1 MSCLKDLFTGMRA
14 RDVVFMSGYALYLTF
29 GYMSFESPTVLTSL
43 GESGAIVQSLFL
55 VAVIAARMVVYAAMI
70 ALARRSGRGF
80 STAVVLVCA
89 GVAATGFI
97 VTRMAFRFTEF
108 VPLNELVPWLVAGG
122 LCFGAGD
129 ALINLLWARFS
140 GTFDLRRVYLFVL
153 LSSGLSLIVYF
164 VVTLLPAAL
173 MLPAG
178 ALLFFA
184 SVAFCRQCLAAREPI
199 DEEFSAPV
207 FKGALSV
214 LWRPVLGTSILA
226 FMSGLMLQLS
236 MSEAIPLGTFQFTAL
251 ITQAAVVAALLL
263 PALLV
268 KSQPGLGS
276 VYRMA
281 LPLSAAGF
289 LLLPLIWNGAGGL
302 ANACAQLGTLVAGII
317 LWCMVAHTVH
327 DTKLPA
333 ALLFSCTLVCT
344 NAAQMAGALVGML
357 NAHTLGQGDIALTA
371 VALVAIYL
379 LAMVSLFLFKDKT
392 LRGFDAVAEEGAPA
406 AEQQGDALEA
416 RCAHVAGAHGLTPRE
431 SEILVHLGQGRTA
444 RAISEKLVVSENT
457 VKYHIKSIYQKL
469 DVHSRDEVIDL
480 IERSGE
486 EGMWDRIE
494 SRGV

>member
-1 MSCLKDLFTGMRA
+1 MSCLKDLVAGMRA

-43 GESGAIVQSLFL
+43 GESGALVQSLFL

-70 ALARRSGRGF
+70 ALARRAGRGF
-80 STAVVLVCA
+80 PPAVILVCA

-97 VTRMAFRFTEF
+97 VTRMAFQFAGF
-108 VPLNELVPWLVAGG
+108 VPLDELVPWLVAGG

-153 LSSGLSLIVYF
+153 MSSGLSLVVYL
-164 VVTLLPAAL
+164 VVTLLPSAL
-173 MLPAG
+173 MLPVG
-178 ALLFFA
+178 AVLFFA
-184 SVAFCRQCLAAREPI
+184 SVVFCRQCLAAREPI
-199 DEEFSAPV
+199 AEEYSAPV
-207 FKGALSV
+207 FKGALSA
-214 LWRPVLGTSILA
+214 LWRDMKYKDW
-226 FMSGLMLQLS
+226 FMALLDV
-236 MSEAIPLGTFQFTAL
+236 EAIV
-251 ITQAAVVAALLL
+251 IVALLL

-268 KSQPGLGS
+268 KSQPSLGS

-289 LLLPLIWNGAGGL
+289 LLLPLIWNGVGGL

-333 ALLFSCTLVCT
+333 ALLFSCSLICT
-344 NAAQMAGALVGML
+344 NAAQMAGTLVGML
-357 NAHTLGQGDIALTA
+357 NAHTLGQGDITLTA

-379 LAMVSLFLFKDKT
+379 LAMVSMFLFKDKN
-392 LRGFDAVAEEGAPA
+392 LRGVDVVPEGGAPT

-416 RCAHVAGAHGLTPRE
+416 RCAHVAETYGFTPRE

-480 IERSGE
+480 IERSE
-486 EGMWDRIE
+486 CVVPHDSAE
-494 SRGV
+494 

>member
-97 VTRMAFRFTEF
+97 VTRMAFRFAEF

-164 VVTLLPAAL
+164 VVT
-173 MLPAG
+173 
-178 ALLFFA
+178 LLFFA

-251 ITQAAVVAALLL
+251 ITQAAVIAALLL

-392 LRGFDAVAEEGAPA
+392 LCGFDAVAEEGAPT

-416 RCAHVAGAHGLTPRE
+416 RCAHVAEAHGLTPRE

-486 EGMWDRIE
+486 EGM
-494 SRGV
+494 

>member
-1 MSCLKDLFTGMRA
+1 MSCLKDLVAGMRA

-97 VTRMAFRFTEF
+97 VTRMAFRFAEF

-251 ITQAAVVAALLL
+251 ITQAAV
-263 PALLV
+263 
-268 KSQPGLGS
+268 
-276 VYRMA
+276 
-281 LPLSAAGF
+281 

-392 LRGFDAVAEEGAPA
+392 LCGFDAVAEEGAPT

-416 RCAHVAGAHGLTPRE
+416 RCAHVAEAHGLTPRE

-486 EGMWDRIE
+486 EGM
-494 SRGV
+494 

>member
-97 VTRMAFRFTEF
+97 VTRMAFRFAEF

-251 ITQAAVVAALLL
+251 ITQAAV
-263 PALLV
+263 
-268 KSQPGLGS
+268 
-276 VYRMA
+276 
-281 LPLSAAGF
+281 

-392 LRGFDAVAEEGAPA
+392 LCGFDAVAEEGAPT

-416 RCAHVAGAHGLTPRE
+416 RCAHVAEAHGLTPRE

-486 EGMWDRIE
+486 EGM
-494 SRGV
+494 

>member
-97 VTRMAFRFTEF
+97 VTRMAFRFAEF

-173 MLPAG
+173 M
-178 ALLFFA
+178 
-184 SVAFCRQCLAAREPI
+184 
-199 DEEFSAPV
+199 
-207 FKGALSV
+207 
-214 LWRPVLGTSILA
+214 
-226 FMSGLMLQLS
+226 
-236 MSEAIPLGTFQFTAL
+236 
-251 ITQAAVVAALLL
+251 
-263 PALLV
+263 LLV

-392 LRGFDAVAEEGAPA
+392 LCGFDAVAEEGAPT

-416 RCAHVAGAHGLTPRE
+416 RCAHVAEAHGLTPRE

-486 EGMWDRIE
+486 EGM
-494 SRGV
+494 

>member
-97 VTRMAFRFTEF
+97 VTRMAFRFAEF

-207 FKGALSV
+207 

-251 ITQAAVVAALLL
+251 ITQAAVIAALLL

-379 LAMVSLFLFKDKT
+379 LAMVSLFLFEDKT
-392 LRGFDAVAEEGAPA
+392 LRGFDAVAEEGAPT

-416 RCAHVAGAHGLTPRE
+416 RCAHVAEAHGLTPRE

-486 EGMWDRIE
+486 EGM
-494 SRGV
+494 

>member
-97 VTRMAFRFTEF
+97 VTRMAFRFAEF

-251 ITQAAVVAALLL
+251 ITQAAVIAALLL

-317 LWCMVAHTVH
+317 LWC
-327 DTKLPA
+327 
-333 ALLFSCTLVCT
+333 TLVCT

-392 LRGFDAVAEEGAPA
+392 LCGFDAVAEEGAPT

-416 RCAHVAGAHGLTPRE
+416 RCAHVAEAHGLTPRE

-480 IERSGE
+480 IERSE
-486 EGMWDRIE
+486 CVVPHDSAE
-494 SRGV
+494 

>member
-97 VTRMAFRFTEF
+97 VTRMAFRFAEF

-178 ALLFFA
+178 VDRRQRQMCIRDSA
-184 SVAFCRQCLAAREPI
+184 SASPRASPSTRSSPRRCSRARCRCCGVRCLARQ
-199 DEEFSAPV
+199 S
-207 FKGALSV
+207 
-214 LWRPVLGTSILA
+214 WRS
-226 FMSGLMLQLS
+226 
-236 MSEAIPLGTFQFTAL
+236 
-251 ITQAAVVAALLL
+251 
-263 PALLV
+263 
-268 KSQPGLGS
+268 
-276 VYRMA
+276 
-281 LPLSAAGF
+281 
-289 LLLPLIWNGAGGL
+289 
-302 ANACAQLGTLVAGII
+302 
-317 LWCMVAHTVH
+317 
-327 DTKLPA
+327 
-333 ALLFSCTLVCT
+333 
-344 NAAQMAGALVGML
+344 
-357 NAHTLGQGDIALTA
+357 
-371 VALVAIYL
+371 
-379 LAMVSLFLFKDKT
+379 
-392 LRGFDAVAEEGAPA
+392 
-406 AEQQGDALEA
+406 
-416 RCAHVAGAHGLTPRE
+416 
-431 SEILVHLGQGRTA
+431 
-444 RAISEKLVVSENT
+444 
-457 VKYHIKSIYQKL
+457 
-469 DVHSRDEVIDL
+469 
-480 IERSGE
+480 
-486 EGMWDRIE
+486 
-494 SRGV
+494 

>member
-1 MSCLKDLFTGMRA
+1 MSCLKDLVAGMRA

-43 GESGAIVQSLFL
+43 GESGALVQSLFL

-70 ALARRSGRGF
+70 ALARRAGRGF
-80 STAVVLVCA
+80 PPAVILVCA

-97 VTRMAFRFTEF
+97 
-108 VPLNELVPWLVAGG
+108 LV
-122 LCFGAGD
+122 
-129 ALINLLWARFS
+129 
-140 GTFDLRRVYLFVL
+140 VYL
-153 LSSGLSLIVYF
+153 
-164 VVTLLPAAL
+164 VVTLLPSAL
-173 MLPAG
+173 MLPVG
-178 ALLFFA
+178 AVLFFA
-184 SVAFCRQCLAAREPI
+184 SVVFCRQCLAAREPI
-199 DEEFSAPV
+199 AEEYSAPV
-207 FKGALSV
+207 FKGALSA
-214 LWRPVLGTSILA
+214 LWRPVLGTAILS

-236 MSEAIPLGTFQFTAL
+236 LSEAIPLGTFQSTSL
-251 ITQAAVVAALLL
+251 ITQAIVIVALLL

-268 KSQPGLGS
+268 KSQPSLGS

-289 LLLPLIWNGAGGL
+289 LLLPLIWNGVGGL

-333 ALLFSCTLVCT
+333 ALLFSCSLICT
-344 NAAQMAGALVGML
+344 NAAQMAGTLVGML
-357 NAHTLGQGDIALTA
+357 NAHTLGQGDITLTA

-379 LAMVSLFLFKDKT
+379 LAMVSMFLFKDKN
-392 LRGFDAVAEEGAPA
+392 LRGVDVVPEGGAPT

-416 RCAHVAGAHGLTPRE
+416 RCAHVAETYGFTPRE

-480 IERSGE
+480 IERSE
-486 EGMWDRIE
+486 CVVPHDSAE
-494 SRGV
+494 

>member
-97 VTRMAFRFTEF
+97 VTRMAFRFAEF

-251 ITQAAVVAALLL
+251 ITQAAVIAALLL

-392 LRGFDAVAEEGAPA
+392 LCGFDAVAEEGAP

-416 RCAHVAGAHGLTPRE
+416 RCAHVAEAHGLTPRE

-486 EGMWDRIE
+486 EGM
-494 SRGV
+494 

>member
-1 MSCLKDLFTGMRA
+1 M
-14 RDVVFMSGYALYLTF
+14 
-29 GYMSFESPTVLTSL
+29 
-43 GESGAIVQSLFL
+43 
-55 VAVIAARMVVYAAMI
+55 
-70 ALARRSGRGF
+70 
-80 STAVVLVCA
+80 
-89 GVAATGFI
+89 
-97 VTRMAFRFTEF
+97 
-108 VPLNELVPWLVAGG
+108 
-122 LCFGAGD
+122 
-129 ALINLLWARFS
+129 
-140 GTFDLRRVYLFVL
+140 YLFVL

-251 ITQAAVVAALLL
+251 ITQAAVIAALLL

-392 LRGFDAVAEEGAPA
+392 LCGFDAVAEEGAPT

-416 RCAHVAGAHGLTPRE
+416 RCAHVAEAHGLTPRE

-486 EGMWDRIE
+486 EGM
-494 SRGV
+494 

>member
-1 MSCLKDLFTGMRA
+1 MSCLKDLVAGMRA

-43 GESGAIVQSLFL
+43 GESGALVQSLFL

-70 ALARRSGRGF
+70 ALARRAGRGF
-80 STAVVLVCA
+80 PPAVILVCA

-97 VTRMAFRFTEF
+97 VTRMAFQFAGF
-108 VPLNELVPWLVAGG
+108 VPLDELVPWLVAGG

-153 LSSGLSLIVYF
+153 MSSGLSLVVYL
-164 VVTLLPAAL
+164 VVTLLPSAL
-173 MLPAG
+173 MLPVG
-178 ALLFFA
+178 AVLFFA
-184 SVAFCRQCLAAREPI
+184 SVVFCRQCLAAREPI
-199 DEEFSAPV
+199 AEEYSAPV
-207 FKGALSV
+207 FKGALSA
-214 LWRPVLGTSILA
+214 LWRPVLGTAILS

-236 MSEAIPLGTFQFTAL
+236 LSEAIPLGTFQSTSL
-251 ITQAAVVAALLL
+251 ITQAIVIVALLL

-268 KSQPGLGS
+268 KSQPSLGS

-289 LLLPLIWNGAGGL
+289 LLLPLIWNGVGGL

-333 ALLFSCTLVCT
+333 ALLFSCSLICT
-344 NAAQMAGALVGML
+344 NAAQMAGTLVGML
-357 NAHTLGQGDIALTA
+357 NAHTLGQGDITLTA

-379 LAMVSLFLFKDKT
+379 LAMVSMFLFKDKN
-392 LRGFDAVAEEGAPA
+392 LRGVDVVPEGGAPT

-416 RCAHVAGAHGLTPRE
+416 RCAHVAETYGFTPRE

-444 RAISEKLVVSENT
+444 RAISEKLVVSDR
-457 VKYHIKSIYQKL
+457 KS
-469 DVHSRDEVIDL
+469 VV
-480 IERSGE
+480 
-486 EGMWDRIE
+486 
-494 SRGV
+494 